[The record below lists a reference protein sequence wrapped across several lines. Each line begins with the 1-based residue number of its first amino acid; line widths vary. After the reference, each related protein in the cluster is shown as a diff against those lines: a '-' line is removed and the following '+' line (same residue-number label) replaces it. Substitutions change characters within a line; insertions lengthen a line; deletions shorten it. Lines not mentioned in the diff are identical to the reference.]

1 MNLPYM
7 RHTIH
12 APPMFSMGRQ
22 YEAVDDHLQTSRL
35 FCPLGKNDL
44 FLSDRSDTAC
54 ELWILRFS

>member
-35 FCPLGKNDL
+35 FCLLGKSDL
-44 FLSDRSDTAC
+44 FLCLTAQTQPV
-54 ELWILRFS
+54 